1 MRAYVTGAAS
11 SESTTR
17 STSTFTSR
25 VRARERRGG
34 GHDHGGSGGV
44 YFAAE
49 VNLVDMSMTTG
60 FPNMVNRVVP
70 YVALDMISYSS
81 YGACLPVCAGCSS

>member
-1 MRAYVTGAAS
+1 MLCCSAEFEASQRVAGNWWLTGLPTLGNAAN
-11 SESTTR
+11 
-17 STSTFTSR
+17 
-25 VRARERRGG
+25 
-34 GHDHGGSGGV
+34 DHGGSGGV